1 MVTSTDTCGRRNCGE
16 ETTTKLLEELLQGLM
31 GGSGDNY
38 LGVTLFDR
46 ERMQHIWHVQKKH
59 IKCIQDLS
67 GVALYTKTGE
77 FTKGRLWLPTYRCA
91 RGSASLDSFHLHRN
105 RFIPGTSA
113 NSLDFQA
120 YLQEA
125 LHRWNQ
131 DRGSAALSTAPS
143 PLRSYT
149 GDLFHCV
156 NRHDKKLFGKK
167 LVPEFCPPS
176 RYTGELIVA
185 AVSVPVDGSDTAGY
199 AP

>member
-1 MVTSTDTCGRRNCGE
+1 
-16 ETTTKLLEELLQGLM
+16 M

-38 LGVTLFDR
+38 LGVPLFDR

-59 IKCIQDLS
+59 IKCIQDLP

-91 RGSASLDSFHLHRN
+91 RGSASLDSVHLHRN
-105 RFIPGTSA
+105 RFIPGLCLSDMLGHVLYNPRIFHNLMYVNVLLENSA
-113 NSLDFQA
+113 NSLDLQA
-120 YLQEA
+120 YLQEG

-156 NRHDKKLFGKK
+156 NRHYKKLFGKK

-176 RYTGELIVA
+176 RYTGKHLWTQWY
-185 AVSVPVDGSDTAGY
+185 STRF
-199 AP
+199 